1 MNDRF
6 LFRALP
12 LLIATYLVAVASV
25 TATRAAA
32 QEQTPPKEEGSD
44 ATIVLTD
51 RTRERVRLA
60 FPKAELDSSISGDDL
75 YAAQEIEQ
83 TLRDDLDYS
92 RVFNVQGP
100 TELSVLTL
108 TGDRTQDFE
117 QYRSLGNEVVLFA
130 SIRRE
135 DDKLVL
141 EGWVYDLPSRQSITG
156 KRYRGLSSQARRIA
170 HTMADGLYYQ
180 FTGRPGIALTT
191 IAFQSDRDGENR
203 QELYLMDYDG
213 RNQRRISA
221 HKSTSGYSSW
231 SPTGDAIAY
240 ISYFS
245 GSAGIYYVD
254 LATSRKVPIYTEGVL
269 NISPS
274 FSPDGKEVAFA
285 HASEGANIDIYTCPR
300 ECQSPRRLTR
310 RAGIDTNPAWSP
322 DGKQIA
328 FTSDRSGRPNI
339 YVMAVDGSNVRRIS
353 FEGDY
358 NEGANWRPDGT
369 HLVYASR
376 RATRGPFQIVET
388 SLVDLGTRVV
398 LAGPDSYEEPCY
410 SPDGR
415 RILFTVRRGRDS
427 QVHVVDADGTNQ
439 RQLTH
444 EGNNMGPAWSGFA
457 DR

>member
-6 LFRALP
+6 AFRALP
-12 LLIATYLVAVASV
+12 LLIVLLLATAASV
-25 TATRAAA
+25 AA
-32 QEQTPPKEEGSD
+32 QQEPPPTEEGTD

-51 RTRERVRLA
+51 MTRERVRLA
-60 FPKAELDSSISGDDL
+60 FPQATLESSLLGDDP
-75 YAAQEIEQ
+75 YAAREIEQ

-100 TELSVLTL
+100 TELSVLTM
-108 TGDRTQDFE
+108 TGERTHDFE
-117 QYRSLGNEVVLFA
+117 QYRSLGNEVVLLA
-130 SIRRE
+130 SVKRE

-141 EGWVYDLPSRQSITG
+141 EGRVYDLPSSQSITG
-156 KRYRGLSSQARRIA
+156 KRYRGLASQARRIA
-170 HTMADGLYYQ
+170 HTMADGLYHQ

-191 IAFQSDRDGENR
+191 IAFQSDRDGANR

-221 HKSTSGYSSW
+221 HKSTSGYSAW
-231 SPTGDAIAY
+231 SPKGDAIAY
-240 ISYFS
+240 VSYFS

-254 LATSRKVPIYTEGVL
+254 LASSRKVPIYTDGVL
-269 NISPS
+269 NISPT
-274 FSPDGKEVAFA
+274 FSPDGTQVAFA

-300 ECQSPRRLTR
+300 DCQSPRRLTR
-310 RAGIDTNPAWSP
+310 RRGIDTNPAWSP
-322 DGKQIA
+322 DGQQIA
-328 FTSDRSGRPNI
+328 FTSDRSGRPNV
-339 YVMAVDGSNVRRIS
+339 YVMDVDGSNVRRVS

-376 RATRGPFQIVET
+376 RSTRGPFQVVVT
-388 SLVDLGTRVV
+388 NLVDLGNQV
-398 LAGPDSYEEPCY
+398 LTNGPESYEEPCY

-415 RILFTVRRGRDS
+415 RILYTARRGRDS
-427 QVHVVDADGTNQ
+427 QVHVMDADGSNQ

-444 EGNNMGPAWSGFA
+444 EGNNMGPAWSGFVQ
-457 DR
+457 R